1 MSRRRKAELFPQKN
15 LVIDMS
21 PMIDLVFLLLIFF
34 MTSSRLISY
43 LQDPNVAVPI
53 AYEAKVSKNI
63 EGRYVIN
70 VYADGSIHTGDGRV
84 ELSLKQ
90 LEQRIAR
97 FRETTP
103 NAKLLLRADR
113 SVRHEKVREVI
124 QASVRGGVSDVVF
137 ATFLTD

>member
-1 MSRRRKAELFPQKN
+1 MPSRRTAKLFPEGN
-15 LVIDMS
+15 LKMDMS

-43 LQDPNVAVPI
+43 LQDPNVEVPI
-53 AYEAKVSKNI
+53 AYEAKVSKNV
-63 EGRYVIN
+63 EGRYVIS

-84 ELSLKQ
+84 ELSL
-90 LEQRIAR
+90 EEFEERITRVHEAR
-97 FRETTP
+97 PDT
-103 NAKLLLRADR
+103 KLLLRADR
-113 SVRHEKVREVI
+113 NVRHKRVREVI